1 MKEKEKIEILKKID
15 LYIRGKLTQDEIDE
29 LWKTFLEHPEYYDIL
44 ETEVHLKSLIKK
56 GEKPRF
62 SSERA
67 EPSTGS
73 DISGIHTYK
82 GWLYAAAAAVILAL
96 GLQFFA
102 LQQPDSVQS
111 FALAEIEQT
120 HLIGADVLRSG
131 EEGNEN
137 LDVAINDALATAY
150 EGETERAI
158 AQFQEILGQ
167 SLSDQQKARVEM
179 NLGILLYNNGQFETA
194 KNHFESV
201 TEIEDLEDHQVEKSW
216 WFLGNTYLNLNQPR
230 AAREAIFTA
239 YSMDGPFQAAALS
252 LLKKLD
258 LRLGNLPTDE
268 QPSRLGN

>member
-1 MKEKEKIEILKKID
+1 MKEKEKIEILEKID

-62 SSERA
+62 VSEKK
-67 EPSTGS
+67 GS
-73 DISGIHTYK
+73 KRSGTATIHNYK
-82 GWLYAAAAAVILAL
+82 RWLYAAAAAVILAL

-102 LQQPDSVQS
+102 IQQPDSIETL
-111 FALAEIEQT
+111 ALAEIEQSY
-120 HLIGADVLRSG
+120 LIGADVLRSG
-131 EEGNEN
+131 SERTEN

-158 AQFQEILGQ
+158 EQFQEILNQ
-167 SLSDQQKARVEM
+167 SPSDQQRGRVEM
-179 NLGILLYNNGQFETA
+179 NLGILLYNNGRFETA
-194 KNHFESV
+194 KDHFESV
-201 TEIEDLEDHQVEKSW
+201 TEIEGLENHQAEKSW

-230 AAREAIFTA
+230 EAREAIFNA
-239 YSMDGPFQAAALS
+239 YSMDGPFQSAALS

-258 LRLGNLPTDE
+258 LRLGNI
-268 QPSRLGN
+268 PSEEEPARLGE